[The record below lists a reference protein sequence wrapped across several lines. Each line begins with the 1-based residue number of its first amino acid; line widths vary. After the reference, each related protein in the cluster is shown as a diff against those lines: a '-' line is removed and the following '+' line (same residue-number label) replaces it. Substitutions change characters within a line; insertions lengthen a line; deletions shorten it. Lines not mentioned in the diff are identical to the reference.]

1 MIIHISSSAERK
13 EKTVVVALGTISFIE
28 FEYEKD
34 SEGKSTDEVCL
45 HFNND
50 TADKTFT
57 SDEKTSITFEIFKCD
72 DFQNTTKDDKGNEV
86 VTPSYSCNN
95 VSDFEN
101 LYLQATAE
109 YLEEKN
115 LEQPIVV

>member
-13 EKTVVVALGTISFIE
+13 VKTVIVALGTISFIE

-50 TADKTFT
+50 TVDKTFT

-72 DFQNTTKDDKGNEV
+72 DFQNTQKRNICAGRR
-86 VTPSYSCNN
+86 
-95 VSDFEN
+95 
-101 LYLQATAE
+101 
-109 YLEEKN
+109 EK
-115 LEQPIVV
+115 